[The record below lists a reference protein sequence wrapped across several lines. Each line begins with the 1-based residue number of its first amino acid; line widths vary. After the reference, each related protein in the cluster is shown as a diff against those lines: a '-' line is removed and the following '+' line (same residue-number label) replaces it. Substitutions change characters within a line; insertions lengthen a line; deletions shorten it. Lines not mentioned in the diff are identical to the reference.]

1 MSHGVHVRQVRNT
14 IFSLTE
20 PRSTDVDYTAR
31 QYAEVEWIVTG
42 EIDKALPSVCMNI
55 AMIFMLTGE

>member
-1 MSHGVHVRQVRNT
+1 MTHDAHVWQVRDT
-14 IFSLTE
+14 IYSMTE
-20 PRSTDVDYTAR
+20 PRAKDVDYTAR